1 MIQLTMESDISCNF
15 DSLRL
20 LLLVFNQ
27 IASLLDLDVDEET
40 ITLFYNLID
49 CGVNPDALASIIKEL
64 KQSQ

>member
-1 MIQLTMESDISCNF
+1 MIVPSLFSVDG
-15 DSLRL
+15 SLRL

>member
-1 MIQLTMESDISCNF
+1 MESDILCIL

-64 KQSQ
+64 KQLQ